1 MSLSSIK
8 ISYKL
13 WGLIATL
20 VTLLLVF
27 SITTYNEL
35 YNQLLNARQQQVKE
49 QVDNAYSLVN
59 FYGKQ
64 AQYIG
69 EEKAKQSAL
78 EAIAALRFG
87 DSGYFWVND
96 MQATLLMH
104 PLKPEIIGKNMAK
117 TTDAEGQL
125 HWQKMVDIVKQQGEG
140 YVNYAYQGPQV
151 DKPEDKVSYVKGYKP
166 WGWVIGS
173 GVFYS
178 SVTDL
183 FWRAVEQSAVIE
195 LLLIIFATIASII
208 IVRNIT
214 RPLKTVTDHLQHI
227 ATGDLT
233 EHLDMQRGDEIGMLA
248 DAANSASRSLN
259 NTLLE
264 VDHAITELQAVCVQM
279 QGNSLNTKQGMDK
292 QFQEVELLATAMNE
306 MSYSIKDVAQHAKDT
321 ADATQTVQTITR
333 ESSQDLDATNSDIQ
347 SLTNHIEGANEVIVK
362 LLAQTADIDS
372 VLGVIGGI
380 SEQTNLLALNA
391 AIEAARAGELGRG
404 FAVVADEV
412 RSLAS
417 RTQTSTVEI
426 STIIEKLQQQSKAAS
441 TSMASSTTQAE
452 RGAERMHL
460 AAEKLK
466 NMLVQVD
473 DASSR
478 SKQIASAAEQQGAVA
493 EEINQNIIGI
503 RSVSEKVLDDAQQVS
518 DGSAMI
524 ANMSQAL
531 ANKIKQFK
539 FR

>member
-8 ISYKL
+8 IRYKL

-27 SITTYNEL
+27 TITTYSEL
-35 YNQLLNARQQQVKE
+35 YNQLLDARQQQVKE

-59 FYGKQ
+59 HYGQQ

-69 EEKAKQSAL
+69 EEKAKKSAL

-87 DSGYFWVND
+87 DNGYFWIND

-104 PLKPEIIGKNMAK
+104 PLKPSIIGKNMAK
-117 TTDAEGQL
+117 TTDAEGQF
-125 HWQKMVDIVKQQGEG
+125 HWQKMVDTVKKQGEG

-151 DKPEDKVSYVKGYKP
+151 NKPEDKVSYVKGYKP

-183 FWRAVEQSAVIE
+183 FWRAVAQSAVIE
-195 LLLIIFATIASII
+195 LLLIVFATVASI
-208 IVRNIT
+208 VVVHNIT
-214 RPLKTVTDHLQHI
+214 RPLKIVTNHLQHI
-227 ATGDLT
+227 ASGDLT
-233 EHLDMQRGDEIGMLA
+233 EQLDMKRGDEIGVLV
-248 DAANSASRSLN
+248 DAANSASQSLN
-259 NTLLE
+259 DTLLE
-264 VDHAITELQAVCVQM
+264 VDHAISELQAVCVQM
-279 QGNSLNTKQGMDK
+279 QGNSENTKQGMDK
-292 QFQEVELLATAMNE
+292 QFQDVELLATAMNQ
-306 MSYSIKDVAQHAKDT
+306 MSYSIRDVAQHAKDT
-321 ADATQTVQTITR
+321 ASATQTVQTITR
-333 ESSQDLDATNSDIQ
+333 QSSEDLNTTDSDIQ
-347 SLTNHIEGANEVIVK
+347 KLTHYIAGANDVIVK
-362 LLAQTADIDS
+362 LLAQTTDIDS
-372 VLGVIGGI
+372 VLGVIEGI

-426 STIIEKLQQQSKAAS
+426 SAIIEKLQQQSKAAS
-441 TSMASSTTQAE
+441 SSMASSTLQAE
-452 RGAERMHL
+452 SSAERMRL
-460 AAEKLK
+460 AAQKLRD
-466 NMLVQVD
+466 MLIQVD
-473 DASSR
+473 DASAR
-478 SKQIASAAEQQGAVA
+478 SNQIALAAEQQGSVA
-493 EEINQNIIGI
+493 EEINQNIVGI
-503 RSVSEKVLDDAQQVS
+503 RTVSEKVLIDAQQVS
-518 DGSAMI
+518 DGSTMI
-524 ANMSQAL
+524 ANMSHAL
-531 ANKIKQFK
+531 SNKIRQFK